1 LDHAI
6 IAMPDPSEAPPAE
19 EAPGG
24 GGGFGPM
31 MFPLLIVVLIF
42 MLMPLFN
49 KKERQRKQRMGE
61 LKKHD
66 KIVTTGGIFG
76 TIVAIDE
83 QNVTIE
89 VSKDVRIKV
98 RRTSIYDI
106 VGPDAD
112 AKDKS

>member
-1 LDHAI
+1 MDHAI
-6 IAMPDPSEAPPAE
+6 IAMPDPSEAPPADP
-19 EAPGG
+19 APGG

-76 TIVAIDE
+76 TIVALDE

-98 RRTSIYDI
+98 RRTSVYDLENAE
-106 VGPDAD
+106 PD